1 MLEDMTVRGLRAKIK
16 SSCFGW
22 EKMTK
27 EEVEEVGAM
36 LADMHDL
43 ERQFK
48 HHKEMMAEWSRIT
61 LELENFLDEH
71 GLNLVWNGHTIVR
84 PHCKTDIRDIF
95 KLKEEGN
102 KWWLKTKQIQVK

>member
-1 MLEDMTVRGLRAKIK
+1 MLDDMSVKELRAKIK
-16 SSCFGW
+16 SGRFGW

-27 EEVEEVGAM
+27 EEIEEVGSM

-43 ERQFK
+43 ERNFK
-48 HHKEMMAEWSRIT
+48 HHKEVMSEWGRIT
-61 LELENFLDEH
+61 LELENFLDEN

-84 PHCKTDIRDIF
+84 PHFKTDIRDIF
-95 KLKEEGN
+95 ELKEEGN